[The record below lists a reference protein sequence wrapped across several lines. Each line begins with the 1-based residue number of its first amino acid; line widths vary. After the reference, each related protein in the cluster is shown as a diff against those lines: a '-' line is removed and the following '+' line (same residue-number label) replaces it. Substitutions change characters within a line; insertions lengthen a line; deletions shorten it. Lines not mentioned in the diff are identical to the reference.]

1 MKTFAWVVLASAL
14 AIGCAQ
20 ENAPRSFVQPNV
32 LKKSDLEGTWYYLQT
47 VTDAPPTSGIM
58 FVGQSSE
65 LMKIKFDVQEKF
77 VYARRSY
84 EQIQGS
90 EDAYKEDPAK
100 YEGQP
105 VAAWPITSQFDIIR
119 DYNSTTGEETNK
131 IIESQERPWNEREFI
146 RVDWSNNQVTD
157 YVGLGVNFFFN
168 DATVSNVSY
177 WESDPTKPDAL
188 HFERA
193 DDGNPEFAK
202 GEANYFDVTNKLAV
216 NPTEQQVCYE
226 ENGIQSCFTVPACFL
241 RQQLDDC
248 ATQVVKVR
256 HGFAK
261 ISPRHD
267 YQPRNW
273 DGLQMNLFGI
283 WDVGLNRLTYN
294 RQYGVTNTGI
304 KRHAARFNLWQKSY
318 QDDGK
323 TPIPYNQ
330 RQLRTIPYYA
340 ESSLEPFPPELFDQG
355 KQVISSWNDA
365 VKCAAADAMGM
376 MTSDGQCDPTQ
387 VKQDIF
393 VWCHNP
399 VQIGVDPDACKTDLK
414 PQLDAS
420 GNVVLGDDGNP
431 ILRARQGDPR
441 RSTIFWVNE
450 QQNAGPLG
458 YGPPLFDIES
468 GETISGQ
475 AYIYGAALDT
485 YAARS
490 RDLVELILGNQSPE
504 DFVAGA
510 NIKDWVASNQ
520 AGATNKPTTYS
531 ADSIRKMYHAMDFSW
546 AKGQAPEAPMDTSSP
561 TAFMNSWKN
570 REDAMYK
577 SNLWG
582 QSQADLPQVRRDK
595 LKGGQ
600 LEAMMITPDVMAMGG
615 AAPATDWT
623 SLSEAEK
630 IRVSPLRSQAV
641 REAIDQRMDTMR
653 AFGVD
658 FEDFADEGVAQRA
671 LQIANDPNIPN
682 ADPEAVRQQLRKDI
696 FLAVTL
702 HEVGHNMGLRHNFRA
717 SFDAMNYFPDYW
729 QLRSAAAANTAAK
742 KYAGI
747 DVGSKQP
754 VGVAYTGTD
763 CNATGRK
770 GTIRP
775 RYVDCPGGATSVD
788 EVAGNVREFQYS
800 SVMDYGAEFN
810 SDLHGLGRYDRAAMK
825 FSYAGD
831 GFVEVFPTAK
841 LDSNSQLL
849 WASVFAFQASYGL
862 PSPLNLGSA
871 TLQAI
876 PYNTYPALFGN
887 GVSGLDSRV
896 DVPYSDITAGG
907 PGGYVLSDTLAR
919 PMVPYYF
926 CSDEFVGN
934 LTCQRFDSG
943 ADAFEQAQDLV
954 SRYKNFYLLNDFKR
968 DRYTFRTSLAYKDRI
983 ASRYL
988 DMIRQQM
995 TWYVLLRADFTDI
1008 EAEQGIGNPGSVV
1021 DSLFS
1026 SEDSW
1031 GSFTAGVTA
1040 GFDLL
1045 GQIITQPEAGTFT
1058 KIAANVVSD
1067 YPVDVW
1073 KKTSDDTTVGLSG
1086 NTNIVGLIDGKFID
1100 TTWDFTG
1107 CGYYWADECQT
1118 RIGYFVDK
1126 TIALDELSQSQAYFT
1141 GRDTSTDVR
1150 KYAIGYIL
1158 PFKAQIQEKIGAL
1171 LANDF
1176 TSIAPYWTNN
1186 NTVVN
1191 NPGWSTNS
1199 ANMAARPAS
1208 PELLDPAG
1216 GFTLQLYAGLYGLSA
1231 FPTTF
1236 DHSFV
1241 DTTRI
1246 FVVGNGE
1253 APVPDNQLLDAGG
1266 NPVPGHSTNDP
1277 AQLIANN
1284 PAGVQ
1289 WFVYTDTGS
1298 GKTYAAQS
1306 IPRSNDGSV
1315 TMATACTA
1323 NPNQA
1328 GCYRNDTGAR
1338 MLETARTL
1346 DLQANKP
1353 GTGLCSMDPTS
1364 AGCAAKT
1371 QALQKWKQNID
1382 VMRSLQNAFGYASYK
1397 TDAPF
1402 YY

>member
-1 MKTFAWVVLASAL
+1 MKTFAWLALASAL
-14 AIGCAQ
+14 ALGCAQ

-47 VTDAPPTSGIM
+47 VTDAPPSNGIM
-58 FVGQSSE
+58 FIGQSSE
-65 LMKIKFDVQEKF
+65 LMKVKFDIQENF
-77 VYARRSY
+77 LYARRAY
-84 EQIQGS
+84 EQIADS
-90 EDAYKEDPAK
+90 EDAYKQDPAK
-100 YEGQP
+100 YQGQP
-105 VAAWPITSQFDIIR
+105 VAAWPIKSHFDIIR

-146 RVDWSNNQVTD
+146 RVDWSSNQVTD
-157 YVGLGVNFFFN
+157 YVGLGVNFFFD

-188 HFERA
+188 HFERS
-193 DDGNPEFAK
+193 DGVTNTEFAA
-202 GEANYFDVTNKLAV
+202 GEADYFDITNELAV
-216 NPTEQQVCYE
+216 NPTEKQVCYE
-226 ENGIQSCFTVPACFL
+226 ENGVQSCFTVPACFL

-261 ISPRHD
+261 ISPKHD

-304 KRHAARFNLWQKSY
+304 KRHAARFNIWQKSY

-340 ESSLEPFPPELFDQG
+340 ESSLEPFPPELFEQG
-355 KQVISSWNDA
+355 KQIIGQWNQA
-365 VKCAAADAMGM
+365 VKCAAADAMGFVGA
-376 MTSDGQCDPTQ
+376 DRQCDPSQ
-387 VKQDIF
+387 IKQDIF
-393 VWCHNP
+393 VWCHDP
-399 VQIGVDPDACKTDLK
+399 VQIGVDPDACKSDLK
-414 PQLDAS
+414 PQVDAK

-441 RSTIFWVNE
+441 RSTIFWVN
-450 QQNAGPLG
+450 QFQSAGPLG
-458 YGPPLFDIES
+458 YGPPLFDIET

-475 AYIYGAALDT
+475 AYIYGGALDN

-490 RDLVELILGNQSPE
+490 RDLVELLLGNQSPE

-510 NIKDWVASNQ
+510 NIKDWVASNR
-520 AGATNKPTTYS
+520 AGASSLPQTHS
-531 ADSIRKMYHAMDFSW
+531 ADDVRKMYHAMDFSW
-546 AKGQAPEAPMDTSSP
+546 AKGQAPQAPLDTSSP
-561 TAFMNSWKN
+561 KAFMESWKN

-595 LKGGQ
+595 LKGSQ
-600 LEAMMITPDVMAMGG
+600 LEAMMITPDIMAMGG

-623 SLSEAEK
+623 ALSEAEK
-630 IRVSPLRSQAV
+630 IRVSPLRSEAV
-641 REAIDQRMDTMR
+641 RKAINDRMDTMR

-658 FEDFADEGVAQRA
+658 FADFADEGVSQRA
-671 LQIANDPNIPN
+671 LQIANDPTLSS
-682 ADPEAVRQQLRKDI
+682 DPEAVRQQLRKDI

-717 SFDAMNYFPDYW
+717 SFDAMNYFPQYW
-729 QLRSAAAANTAAK
+729 DLRSQAAATPTAK
-742 KYAGI
+742 KFAGI
-747 DVGSKQP
+747 DPTTKMP
-754 VGVAYTGTD
+754 IGVAYAGAD
-763 CNATGRK
+763 CNAAGRA
-770 GTIRP
+770 GTMRP
-775 RYVDCPGGATSVD
+775 RYVDCPGGATSVG
-788 EVAGNVREFQYS
+788 EVMGNVREFQYS

-810 SDLHGLGRYDRAAMK
+810 SDLQGLGRYDKAAMK

-841 LDSNSQLL
+841 LDANSQLL
-849 WASVFAFQASYGL
+849 WASIWAFQTAYGL
-862 PSPLNLGSA
+862 PSPLNLGA
-871 TLQAI
+871 TNLVAI
-876 PYNTYPALFGN
+876 PYTTYPQLFGN
-887 GVSGLDSRV
+887 GVQGLDSRI
-896 DVPYSDITAGG
+896 DVPYSDITPGG
-907 PGGYVLSDTLAR
+907 PGGYVLSDTMAR

-934 LTCQRFDSG
+934 MTCQRFDSG

-954 SRYKNFYLLNDFKR
+954 SRYKNFYLLNNFKR
-968 DRYTFRTSLAYKDRI
+968 DRYTFHTSLGYKDRV

-988 DMIRQQM
+988 DMLKQQM
-995 TWYVLLRADFTDI
+995 QWYVLLRADFTDI
-1008 EAEQGIGNPGSVV
+1008 EAQQGVGNPGSVV

-1045 GQIITQPEAGTFT
+1045 GQIITEPEAGTFV
-1058 KIAANVVSD
+1058 KVSANVVSD
-1067 YPVDVW
+1067 FPVDVW
-1073 KKTSDDTTVGLSG
+1073 MKNSDATTPGLNAG
-1086 NTNIVGLIDGKFID
+1086 ATIVGLLDGKYID

-1126 TIALDELSQSQAYFT
+1126 TVALDELSDSQAYFI

-1171 LANDF
+1171 LADDF
-1176 TSIAPYWTNN
+1176 SSIAPYFNSAKTA
-1186 NTVVN
+1186 VS
-1191 NPGWSTNS
+1191 NPGWALNS
-1199 ANMAARPAS
+1199 ANLAARGTPTD
-1208 PELLDPAG
+1208 LIDPAG

-1236 DHSFV
+1236 DHSFI

-1253 APVPDNQLLDAGG
+1253 APVPDSELLTAAGTVGPEATVDPSQLVANSAGG
-1266 NPVPGHSTNDP
+1266 K
-1277 AQLIANN
+1277 QWLI
-1284 PAGVQ
+1284 
-1289 WFVYTDTGS
+1289 YTDKAS

-1306 IPRSNDGSV
+1306 VPRLYDGSV
-1315 TMATACTA
+1315 GTP
-1323 NPNQA
+1323 PNCVSTPSAA

-1338 MLETARTL
+1338 MLETAITL
-1346 DLQANKP
+1346 QTQQAAQ
-1353 GTGLCSMDPTS
+1353 CSPDPTTP
-1364 AGCAAKT
+1364 GCAAKT
-1371 QALQKWKQNID
+1371 QALQKWIENID
-1382 VMRSLQNAFGYASYK
+1382 VMRSLHNAFGYATYR

>member
-1 MKTFAWVVLASAL
+1 MKTYAAVLVASAML
-14 AIGCAQ
+14 VGGCAQ

-32 LKKSDLEGTWYYLQT
+32 LKKSDIDGTWYYMQT
-47 VTDAPPTSGIM
+47 VTDAPPTSSIM

-77 VYARRSY
+77 LYARRSY

-90 EDAYKEDPAK
+90 EDAYQEDPAK
-100 YEGQP
+100 YQGQP

-131 IIESQERPWNEREFI
+131 IIESQERAWNEREFI

-168 DATVSNVSY
+168 DASVENVSY

-193 DDGNPEFAK
+193 DNSNAEFNN

-248 ATQVVKVR
+248 ATQVVNVR
-256 HGFAK
+256 HAFAK
-261 ISPRHD
+261 LSPKHD
-267 YQPRNW
+267 YQPRKW
-273 DGLQMNLFGI
+273 DGIQMQQFGLFDNG
-283 WDVGLNRLTYN
+283 VSRLTYN

-304 KRHAARFNLWQKSY
+304 QRKAARFNLWQKSY

-340 ESSLEPFPPELFDQG
+340 VSTLEPFPPEMFDQG

-365 VKCAAADAMGM
+365 VKCAAADAMGFQ
-376 MTSDGQCDPTQ
+376 TSDGQCDPTQ

-399 VQIGVDPDACKTDLK
+399 VQIGVDPDACKADLK
-414 PQLDAS
+414 PQVDSL
-420 GNVVLGDDGNP
+420 GNNVLGDDGNP
-431 ILRARQGDPR
+431 ILRIRRGDPR
-441 RSTIFWVNE
+441 RSSIVWVNE

-458 YGPPLFDIES
+458 YGPPAFDMET
-468 GETISGQ
+468 GETLS
-475 AYIYGAALDT
+475 ATANIYGAALDT

-490 RDLVELILGNQSPE
+490 RDLVELILGNQTPE
-504 DFVAGA
+504 DFVAGT
-510 NIKDWVASNQ
+510 NIKDWVAGNQ
-520 AGATNKPTTYS
+520 AGVSTKPTTLS
-531 ADSIRKMYHAMDFSW
+531 GDTVRSMYHSMDFTW
-546 AKGQAPEAPMDTSSP
+546 ARGQAPEAPIDKSSP
-561 TAFMNSWKN
+561 TAFINSWKN

-577 SNLWG
+577 ANTWG
-582 QSQADLPQVRRDK
+582 QSQADLAQVRRDR
-595 LKGGQ
+595 LRGGQ
-600 LEAMMITPDVMAMGG
+600 LEAMMVTPDVMAMGG
-615 AAPATDWT
+615 GAPATDWT

-641 REAIDQRMDTMR
+641 RQAINARMDTMR

-658 FEDFADEGVAQRA
+658 FDDFADEGVAQRA
-671 LQIANDPNIPN
+671 LQIATDPSNPN
-682 ADPEAVRQQLRKDI
+682 ADPEVVRQQLRKDI

-717 SFDAMNYFPDYW
+717 SWDAMNYFPDYW
-729 QLRSAAAANTAAK
+729 NLRAAAAANPAAK

-747 DVGSKQP
+747 DPSSKMP
-754 VGVAYTGTD
+754 IGVPYTGTD
-763 CNATGRK
+763 CNTAGLK
-770 GTIRP
+770 GTMRP

-788 EVAGNVREFQYS
+788 EVTGSVREFQYS

-810 SDLHGLGRYDRAAMK
+810 SDLHGLGRYDKAAMK
-825 FSYAGD
+825 FAYAGD
-831 GFVEVFPTAK
+831 GFVEVFPNAK
-841 LDSNSQLL
+841 LDSNSQNL
-849 WASVFAFQASYGL
+849 WASLFAFQGSYGL
-862 PSPLNLGSA
+862 PSALNVA
-871 TLQAI
+871 TPDLEAI
-876 PYNTYPALFGN
+876 PYTTYGSMFGN
-887 GVSGLDSRV
+887 GVAGLDNRV
-896 DVPYSDITAGG
+896 DVPYSDITPSG
-907 PGGYVLSDTLAR
+907 PGGYILSDTLAR

-943 ADAFEQAQDLV
+943 ADVFEQAQDIA
-954 SRYKNFYLLNDFKR
+954 SRYRNYYLLNNFKR
-968 DRYTFRTSLAYKDRI
+968 DRYTFHTSLAYKDRI

-988 DMIRQQM
+988 DMLRGQM

-1008 EAEQGIGNPGSVV
+1008 EADNGIGNPGAAI

-1026 SEDSW
+1026 AENGW
-1031 GSFTAGVTA
+1031 GNFTAGVSA

-1058 KIAANVVSD
+1058 KVKANVVSD
-1067 YPVDVW
+1067 FPVDVW

-1086 NTNIVGLIDGKFID
+1086 NTNIIGMIDGKFID

-1107 CGYYWADECQT
+1107 CGYFWGDECQT
-1118 RIGYFVDK
+1118 RIGYFIDK
-1126 TIALDELSQSQAYFT
+1126 TVALDELSQSQAYFT

-1171 LANDF
+1171 LANDY
-1176 TSIAPYWTNN
+1176 SSLAPYWTGG

-1191 NPGWSTNS
+1191 NPGWTLNAQS
-1199 ANMAARPAS
+1199 MAGRVAQPD
-1208 PELLDPAG
+1208 LIDPAG

-1236 DHSFV
+1236 DHSFI

-1253 APVPDNQLLDAGG
+1253 APVPDSELLTVAGA
-1266 NPVPGHSTNDP
+1266 PGPQATNDP
-1277 AQLIANN
+1277 TQLVANGG
-1284 PAGVQ
+1284 AKQ
-1289 WFVYTDTGS
+1289 WLVYSDPTS

-1306 IPRSNDGSV
+1306 TPRLSDGSV
-1315 TMATACTA
+1315 TLATPCST
-1323 NPNQA
+1323 NPNQVS
-1328 GCYRNDTGAR
+1328 CYRNDTGVR
-1338 MLETARTL
+1338 MLESALTLQNQAAPLCTA
-1346 DLQANKP
+1346 
-1353 GTGLCSMDPTS
+1353 DPTS

-1371 QALQKWKQNID
+1371 QALQKFKQNID
-1382 VMRSLQNAFGYASYK
+1382 VMRSLHNAFGYASYK

>member
-1 MKTFAWVVLASAL
+1 MKKFAWGILASAL
-14 AIGCAQ
+14 LVGGCAQ

-32 LKKSDLEGTWYYLQT
+32 LKKSDIEGTWYYLQT
-47 VTDAPPTSGIM
+47 VTDSPPTNAIM

-65 LMKIKFDVQEKF
+65 LMKIKFDVEEKF
-77 VYARRSY
+77 LYARRSY
-84 EQIQGS
+84 EQVKGS
-90 EDAYKEDPAK
+90 EDAYQQDPAT

-105 VAAWPITSQFDIIR
+105 VAAWPITSAFDIIR

-157 YVGLGVNFFFN
+157 YVGLGVNFFFS

-188 HFERA
+188 HFERG
-193 DDGNPEFAK
+193 DGTNPEFGV
-202 GEANYFDVTNKLAV
+202 GEANYFDITNELAV

-248 ATQVVKVR
+248 ATQMVKVR
-256 HGFAK
+256 HAFAK
-261 ISPRHD
+261 ISPKHD
-267 YQPRNW
+267 YQPRSW
-273 DGLQMNLFGI
+273 DGLQMNLFGL

-294 RQYGVTNTGI
+294 RQYGITNSGI
-304 KRHAARFNLWQKSY
+304 VRHSARFNIWQQSY
-318 QDDGK
+318 QADGK

-340 ESSLEPFPPELFDQG
+340 ESSLEPFPPELFAQG
-355 KQVISSWNDA
+355 KQVISSWNDS
-365 VKCAAADAMGM
+365 VKCAAADAMGFQ
-376 MTSDGQCDPTQ
+376 TSDQQCDPTQ
-387 VKQDIF
+387 IKQDIF

-399 VQIGVDPDACKTDLK
+399 VQIGVDPDACKADLK
-414 PQLDAS
+414 PQLDAN
-420 GNVVLGDDGNP
+420 GKPVLGDDGNP

-441 RSTIFWVNE
+441 RSMIFWVNE

-458 YGPPLFDIES
+458 YGPPLFDIET

-490 RDLVELILGNQSPE
+490 RDLVELMLGNESPE
-504 DFVAGA
+504 DFTSGTY
-510 NIKDWVASNQ
+510 IKDWVQSNQ
-520 AGATNKPTTYS
+520 AGVMNLPTTYT
-531 ADSIRKMYHAMDFSW
+531 ADQVRKMYSAMDFSW
-546 AKGQAPEAPMDTSSP
+546 ARGQAPQAPIDLSSP
-561 TAFMNSWKN
+561 TNFVNSWKN
-570 REDAMYK
+570 REDAMYA

-600 LEAMMITPDVMAMGG
+600 LEAMMVTPDIMAMGG

-630 IRVSPLRSQAV
+630 ERVSPLRSQAV
-641 REAIDQRMDTMR
+641 QAAINQRMDTMR

-658 FEDFADEGVAQRA
+658 FDDFTDEGVAQRA
-671 LQIANDPNIPN
+671 LQIANDPNLMN
-682 ADPEAVRQQLRKDI
+682 ADPEAVRQQLRQDI

-729 QLRSAAAANTAAK
+729 QMRSAAAANTAAK
-742 KYAGI
+742 KFAGI
-747 DVGSKQP
+747 DPTTKTAI
-754 VGVAYTGTD
+754 GVPYAGAD
-763 CNATGRK
+763 CNTAGRM

-788 EVAGNVREFQYS
+788 EVTGSVREFQYS

-810 SDLHGLGRYDRAAMK
+810 SDLHGLGRYDKAAMK

-831 GFVEVFPTAK
+831 GFVEVFPTAR
-841 LDSNSQLL
+841 LDPNSQLL
-849 WASVFAFQASYGL
+849 WASIFAFQVSYGL
-862 PSPLNLGSA
+862 PSAINVGSA
-871 TLQAI
+871 TTLTAI

-887 GVSGLDSRV
+887 GITGLDTRV
-896 DVPYSDITAGG
+896 DVPYSDITPSG
-907 PGGYVLSDTLAR
+907 PGDYILSDTLAR

-934 LTCQRFDSG
+934 MTCQRFDSG

-954 SRYKNFYLLNDFKR
+954 SRYKNFYLLNNFKR

-995 TWYVLLRADFTDI
+995 QWYVLLRADFTDI
-1008 EAEQGIGNPGSVV
+1008 MAEQGSANPGQVV
-1021 DSLFS
+1021 DNLFS

-1031 GSFTAGVTA
+1031 GNFTAGVSA

-1058 KIAANVVSD
+1058 KIQANVVSD
-1067 YPVDVW
+1067 FPVDVW
-1073 KKTSDDTTVGLSG
+1073 KKTSDATTVGIG
-1086 NTNIVGLIDGKFID
+1086 GATGPIIGLVNGKYID

-1176 TSIAPYWTNN
+1176 SSIAPYFTSTQ
-1186 NTVVN
+1186 TVVN

-1199 ANMAARPAS
+1199 ANMAARVGQTD
-1208 PELLDPAG
+1208 LIDPAG

-1253 APVPDNQLLDAGG
+1253 APIPDDQLLTAG
-1266 NPVPGHSTNDP
+1266 NLPGPQATADP
-1277 AQLIANN
+1277 TLLVSHGGA
-1284 PAGVQ
+1284 VQ
-1289 WFVYTDTGS
+1289 WFVYTDTAS
-1298 GKTYAAQS
+1298 GKTYAAQA
-1306 IPRSNDGSV
+1306 IPQIADGSG
-1315 TMATACTA
+1315 ATT
-1323 NPNQA
+1323 
-1328 GCYRNDTGAR
+1328 YRNDTGVR
-1338 MLETARTL
+1338 MLETALTL
-1346 DLQANKP
+1346 QNQGK
-1353 GTGLCSMDPTS
+1353 TLCTADPTS

-1371 QALQKWKQNID
+1371 QSLAQFKENID
-1382 VMRSLQNAFGYASYK
+1382 VMRSLQNAFGYAAYK

>member
-1 MKTFAWVVLASAL
+1 MKTFAWLALASAL

-32 LKKSDLEGTWYYLQT
+32 LKKSDLAGTWYYLQT

-58 FVGQSSE
+58 FIGQSSE
-65 LMKIKFDVQEKF
+65 LMKVKFDIEENF
-77 VYARRSY
+77 LYARRAY
-84 EQIQGS
+84 EQVADS
-90 EDAYKEDPAK
+90 EDAYQQDPAK
-100 YEGQP
+100 YAGQP
-105 VAAWPITSQFDIIR
+105 LAAWPIKSQFDIIR

-146 RVDWSNNQVTD
+146 RVDWSSNQVTD
-157 YVGLGVNFFFN
+157 YVGLGVNFFFD

-188 HFERA
+188 HFERS
-193 DDGNPEFAK
+193 DGVTNTEFAA
-202 GEANYFDVTNKLAV
+202 GEADYFDITNKLAV
-216 NPTEQQVCYE
+216 NPTEKQVCYE
-226 ENGIQSCFTVPACFL
+226 ENGTQSCFTVPACFL

-248 ATQVVKVR
+248 ATQVVNVR
-256 HGFAK
+256 HAFTK
-261 ISPRHD
+261 ISPKHD

-304 KRHAARFNLWQKSY
+304 KRHAARFNIWQKSY

-340 ESSLEPFPPELFDQG
+340 ESSLDPFPPELFEQG
-355 KQVISSWNDA
+355 KQVVASWNQA
-365 VKCAAADAMGM
+365 VKCAAADAMGFIGP
-376 MTSDGQCDPTQ
+376 DKQCDPTQ
-387 VKQDIF
+387 IKQDIF

-399 VQIGVDPDACKTDLK
+399 VQIGVDPDACKADLK
-414 PQLDAS
+414 PDLDAK

-441 RSTIFWVNE
+441 RSTIFWVN
-450 QQNAGPLG
+450 QFQAAGPLG

-475 AYIYGAALDT
+475 AYIYGGALDT

-490 RDLVELILGNQSPE
+490 RDLVELLLGNQSPD
-504 DFVAGA
+504 DFVAGT
-510 NIKDWVASNQ
+510 NIKDWVSSNRAGASNLPQ
-520 AGATNKPTTYS
+520 THS
-531 ADSIRKMYHAMDFSW
+531 ADEVRKMYHAMDFSW
-546 AKGQAPEAPMDTSSP
+546 AKGQAPQAPLDTSSP
-561 TAFMNSWKN
+561 KAFMDSWKN

-582 QSQADLPQVRRDK
+582 QSQADLPQVKRDK
-595 LKGGQ
+595 LKGSQ
-600 LEAMMITPDVMAMGG
+600 LEAMMITPDIMAMGG

-623 SLSEAEK
+623 ALSEAEK
-630 IRVSPLRSQAV
+630 IRVSPLRSEAV
-641 REAIDQRMDTMR
+641 RKAINDRMDTMR

-658 FEDFADEGVAQRA
+658 FADFADEGVAQRA
-671 LQIANDPNIPN
+671 LQIANDPNLSS
-682 ADPEAVRQQLRKDI
+682 DPEAIRQQLRKDI

-717 SFDAMNYFPDYW
+717 SFDAMNYFPQYW
-729 QLRSAAAANTAAK
+729 DLRSQAAANPAAK
-742 KYAGI
+742 KFAGI
-747 DVGSKQP
+747 DPASKTP
-754 VGVAYTGTD
+754 IGVAYSGTD
-763 CNATGRK
+763 CKATGRA
-770 GTIRP
+770 GTMRP

-788 EVAGNVREFQYS
+788 EVMGNVREYQYS

-810 SDLHGLGRYDRAAMK
+810 SDLQGLGRYDKAAMK

-841 LDSNSQLL
+841 LDANTQLL
-849 WASVFAFQASYGL
+849 WASIFAFQASYGL

-871 TLQAI
+871 ALQAI
-876 PYNTYPALFGN
+876 PYTSYPQLFGN
-887 GVSGLDSRV
+887 GVAGLDSRV
-896 DVPYSDITAGG
+896 DVPYSDISAGG
-907 PGGYVLSDTLAR
+907 PGGYVLSDTMAR

-954 SRYKNFYLLNDFKR
+954 SRYKNFYLLNNFKR
-968 DRYTFRTSLAYKDRI
+968 DRYTFHTSLAYKDRV

-988 DMIRQQM
+988 DMLRQQM

-1008 EAEQGIGNPGSVV
+1008 EAQQGVGNPGSVV

-1045 GQIITQPEAGTFT
+1045 GQIISQPEAGTFV
-1058 KIAANVVSD
+1058 KVKADVVSD
-1067 YPVDVW
+1067 FPVDVW
-1073 KKTSDDTTVGLSG
+1073 MKNSDATTPGLG
-1086 NTNIVGLIDGKFID
+1086 TNGTIIGLLDGKYID

-1126 TIALDELSQSQAYFT
+1126 TVALDELSQSQAYFT

-1171 LANDF
+1171 LASDF
-1176 TSIAPYWTNN
+1176 TSIAPYF
-1186 NTVVN
+1186 NTAKTAVN
-1191 NPGWSTNS
+1191 NPGWALNS
-1199 ANMAARPAS
+1199 ANLAARGTPTD
-1208 PELLDPAG
+1208 LIDPAG

-1253 APVPDNQLLDAGG
+1253 APVPDSELLTGAGAVG
-1266 NPVPGHSTNDP
+1266 PQATNDP
-1277 AQLIANN
+1277 TQLVANGG
-1284 PAGVQ
+1284 AKQ
-1289 WFVYTDTGS
+1289 WFVFTDTAS

-1306 IPRSNDGSV
+1306 VPRSSDGSV
-1315 TMATACTA
+1315 TLTTPCSTS
-1323 NPNQA
+1323 PNQA

-1338 MLETARTL
+1338 MLETALTL
-1346 DLQANKP
+1346 QNQAN
-1353 GTGLCSMDPTS
+1353 TLCTADPTS
-1364 AGCAAKT
+1364 PGCSAKS
-1371 QALQKWKQNID
+1371 QALQKFKENID
-1382 VMRSLQNAFGYASYK
+1382 VMRSLHNAFGYASYK